1 MKVINFYYPTPLD
14 TITDKNND
22 NLDVIVT
29 LENNLQFCIVVT
41 TPENLKWQIENSN
54 MKYLPLGLPQI
65 IVACLDDSIIKEA
78 IINYVEEYDLFKKYY
93 ID

>member
-1 MKVINFYYPTPLD
+1 MKVVKIYYPTPLN
-14 TITDKNND
+14 TITNKNND

-29 LENNLQFCIVVT
+29 LENNLQLCVVVA

-54 MKYLPLGLPQI
+54 KKYLPLGLPQI
-65 IVACLDDSIIKEA
+65 IVAYLDDSIIKEA
-78 IINYVEEYDLFKKYY
+78 IINYVDEYDLFKKYY